1 VRVTKTTRVTRR
13 VRDRIL
19 STASELFYRRGIRNV
34 AVNAIATEAGSNKM
48 SFYRH
53 FRSKEELAA
62 EYLREQVREAWEHWD
77 AIIAPHQ
84 GNPRRQLEALFAA
97 HLAKDKA
104 SRGCALGNVA
114 IEIAAHDHVLTEL
127 VRGFKQE
134 MRERLRKMARELG
147 ARDSGALGDAL
158 MLLMDGSDFTRLVFP
173 GNAGPAASLTFA
185 ADALI
190 AAHLPAVHRCTYP
203 PSHTGGSR

>member
-1 VRVTKTTRVTRR
+1 

-19 STASELFYRRGIRNV
+19 STASELFYRRGIRSV
-34 AVNAIATEAGSNKM
+34 AVAAIAAEAGSNKM

-62 EYLREQVREAWEHWD
+62 EYLRERVREAWKHWD
-77 AIIAPHQ
+77 AIIAPHR
-84 GNPRRQLEALFAA
+84 GNPRRQFEALFAA

-114 IEIAAHDHVLTEL
+114 IEIAADDHLLAGL

-134 MRERLRKMARELG
+134 ERERLRKIAHELG
-147 ARDSGALGDAL
+147 ARDPGGLGDAL

-173 GNAGPAASLTFA
+173 GNGGPAASLTFA

-203 PSHTGGSR
+203 PSLTSGSR